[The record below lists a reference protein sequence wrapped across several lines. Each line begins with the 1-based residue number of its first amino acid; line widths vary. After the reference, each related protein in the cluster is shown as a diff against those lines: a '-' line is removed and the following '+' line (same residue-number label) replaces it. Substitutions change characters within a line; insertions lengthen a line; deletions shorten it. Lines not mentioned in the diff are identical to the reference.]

1 MGEHISVLLHESI
14 DLLDI
19 RDGGVY
25 VDLTLGRGGHSSEI
39 LKRIPHG
46 KLIAFDIDEEAVAE
60 SKKRLDAI
68 GNNYVIYRE
77 NFANVGEV
85 LHRDNVPA
93 VDGVLMDLGVS
104 SPQFDEADRGFSY
117 KETAPLDMRM
127 DQRNPLTAYRVV
139 NEYDL
144 AQLTKIFREYGE
156 EPESYQI
163 AKAIVKAREAK
174 PVETT
179 TELASLVLAAKSR
192 RAREKKG
199 FPAKQVFQAIR
210 IEVNDELGSLRKALD
225 AIPALMAPNGVIAII
240 SFHSLEDRLVKE
252 KFRSL
257 TVIEGDRHGM
267 ETLPSEVAEAPFER
281 LTRKPLVASTE
292 ELAENHRAASAKLR
306 AIRKKK
312 GANPS

>member
-1 MGEHISVLLHESI
+1 MGEHKSVLLHESL
-14 DLLDI
+14 DLLSI
-19 RDGGVY
+19 RDGGTY

-60 SKKRLDAI
+60 SKQKLDTI
-68 GNNYVIYRE
+68 GNNYTIYRE
-77 NFANVGEV
+77 NFANVGE
-85 LHRDNVPA
+85 LFAKEGIPA

-104 SPQFDEADRGFSY
+104 SPQFDEAERGFSY

-144 AQLTKIFREYGE
+144 TSLCRIFREYGE
-156 EPESYQI
+156 EEESYQI
-163 AKAIVKAREAK
+163 AKAILKRRLEK
-174 PVETT
+174 PIETT
-179 TELASLVLAAKSR
+179 TELADIVLGAKSR
-192 RAREKKG
+192 RSRMKKG

-210 IEVNDELGSLRKALD
+210 IEVNDELGNLRKALD
-225 AIPALMAPNGVIAII
+225 ALPSLVAPNGVIAII
-240 SFHSLEDRLVKE
+240 SFHSLEDRLVKD

-257 TVIEGDRHGM
+257 TVVEGSRHGV
-267 ETLPSEVAEAPFER
+267 ELLPSMIEEAPFTS
-281 LTRKPLVASTE
+281 LTKKPLEASAE
-292 ELAENHRAASAKLR
+292 ELVGNHRAASAKLR

-312 GANPS
+312 GANPK

>member
-1 MGEHISVLLHESI
+1 MGEHKSVLLHESI

-19 RDGGVY
+19 RDGGIY

-60 SKKRLDAI
+60 SKQKLDAI
-68 GNNYVIYRE
+68 GTNYVIYRE
-77 NFANVGEV
+77 NFANVGEA
-85 LHRDNVPA
+85 LRRDNVPA

-104 SPQFDEADRGFSY
+104 SPQFDEAERGFSY

-144 AQLTKIFREYGE
+144 ASLTRIFREYGE
-156 EPESYQI
+156 EEESYQI
-163 AKAIVKAREAK
+163 AKAIVKARESK
-174 PVETT
+174 PIETT
-179 TELASLVLAAKSR
+179 TELAELVLSAKSR
-192 RAREKKG
+192 RSREKKG

-210 IEVNDELGSLRKALD
+210 IEVNDELGNLRKALD
-225 AIPALMAPNGVIAII
+225 AIPSLMAPNGVIAII

-257 TVIEGDRHGM
+257 TVVEGSRHGI
-267 ETLPSEVAEAPFER
+267 EELPDEVEEAPFIS
-281 LTRKPLVASTE
+281 LTKKPLVATE
-292 ELAENHRAASAKLR
+292 EELKENHRAASAKLR